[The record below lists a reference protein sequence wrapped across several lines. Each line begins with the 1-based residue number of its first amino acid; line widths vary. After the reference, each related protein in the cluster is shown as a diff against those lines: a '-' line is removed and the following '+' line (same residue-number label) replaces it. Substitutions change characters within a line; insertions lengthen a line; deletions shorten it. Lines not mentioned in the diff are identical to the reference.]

1 MRVSV
6 LTSAVGKHQKSSI
19 SRKELDSFDNIIKDF
34 CTICILYVCDGEL
47 VLFKLNWKTQ

>member
-6 LTSAVGKHQKSSI
+6 LTSAVGKHRKSSI

-34 CTICILYVCDGEL
+34 CTIQISTQYVFCMF
-47 VLFKLNWKTQ
+47 VMVS